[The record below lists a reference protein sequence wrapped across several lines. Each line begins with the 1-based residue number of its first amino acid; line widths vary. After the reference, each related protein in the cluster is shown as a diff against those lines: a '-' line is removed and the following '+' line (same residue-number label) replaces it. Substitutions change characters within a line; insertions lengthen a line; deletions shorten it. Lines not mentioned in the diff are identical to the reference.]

1 MPAIK
6 RLAFFIFFLLIFSS
20 PLSAEDLQAS
30 AVSPN
35 AALPVER
42 KEKEYDDAKV
52 LLIDHQ
58 KGMLGIVVPDAKGGK
73 EEKYSFQV
81 DPKEV
86 YVTNPMSQYLEFSD
100 IAVGDRVDIYTSVDA
115 NGKETVIDIWDYDQV
130 EKD

>member
-20 PLSAEDLQAS
+20 PLSAED
-30 AVSPN
+30 VK
-35 AALPVER
+35 